1 LSTTASF
8 LSIKQPKH
16 ALSLAKLGRMK
27 EAVPVYDRA
36 VEALRGSS
44 KKARA
49 SLLAQ
54 RAMGLHSLG
63 RSQEAAASVRLDGDL
78 LLARCTVHNER

>member
-1 LSTTASF
+1 
-8 LSIKQPKH
+8 
-16 ALSLAKLGRMK
+16 MK

-78 LLARCTVHNER
+78 LLARAVQFITNVDCPGQFYTTATACSSNH